1 MALSKHEG
9 LEQAYSPDS
18 SSGFSLS
25 RRPNPQIDLRTK
37 MAHMYDGQSL
47 QRGPTVLVGNS
58 GRVIGGTGGN
68 ARQATIRE
76 IFDVLNGEIHHPTD
90 EESLKREPQHRR
102 GLNRASGRG
111 NDSEEP
117 GVKADTECKAIAR
130 ARKQREIEAKKAR
143 NCGNGKSYYEK
154 H

>member
-18 SSGFSLS
+18 PSGFSSS
-25 RRPNPQIDLRTK
+25 RKPSPQIDLRTK

-47 QRGPTVLVGNS
+47 QRGPTVLVDNS

-76 IFDVLNGEIHHPTD
+76 IFDVLNGEIHRPTD
-90 EESLKREPQHRR
+90 EEWLKREPQHKRASS
-102 GLNRASGRG
+102 RASGRG
-111 NDSEEP
+111 NDSGEP
-117 GVKADTECKAIAR
+117 GVKADTDWKTIAK
-130 ARKQREIEAKKAR
+130 ARKQGKIEAKKAR